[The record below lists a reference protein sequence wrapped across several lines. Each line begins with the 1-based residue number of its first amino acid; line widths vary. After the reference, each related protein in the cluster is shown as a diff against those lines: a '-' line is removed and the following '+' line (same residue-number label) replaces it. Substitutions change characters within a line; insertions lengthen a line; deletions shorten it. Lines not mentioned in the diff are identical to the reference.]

1 MTGNETP
8 DHEHDFAEELAS
20 ARRQRDA
27 AVTRLRHLETSPSY
41 RIGRAATWLPRAIKS
56 LRGATARSS
65 KPSTGIRAS
74 TENDNA
80 PTPHPVRSWTPL
92 PRVGTPDV
100 SVVIPVYNSEKWL
113 EDCLA
118 SVLAQTGATLE
129 VICVD
134 DGSTDGSDRILQRIA
149 EKDERVRIITQANSG
164 QSVGR
169 NRGLDEAAGRYVIY
183 LDSDDFWQG
192 DSLSTFVEQ
201 ADSEQ
206 LDLLLFDSF
215 AFRDGEVA
223 RSTWERYATY
233 YQRSQEYR
241 LPRSGVQMLAD
252 MRRHRDYRPHVG
264 LYLAR
269 TAFVRDIGARFV
281 PGIVHQ
287 DNPYTFSLLL
297 HAKSVVHVQ
306 TDFYA
311 RRIRP
316 GSTITGLDD
325 IRSAKGY
332 YLSYLAMMRELGSRE
347 LPPEVSDLVADVVHG
362 VFRGAQQKI
371 AYLPVEEVNTLA
383 ALDRGM
389 DAQLVM
395 SALRPVRSHSR

>member
-1 MTGNETP
+1 MP
-8 DHEHDFAEELAS
+8 S
-20 ARRQRDA
+20 AKGEG
-27 AVTRLRHLETSPSY
+27 VP
-41 RIGRAATWLPRAIKS
+41 I
-56 LRGATARSS
+56 
-65 KPSTGIRAS
+65 
-74 TENDNA
+74 
-80 PTPHPVRSWTPL
+80 PHPVRSWTPL
-92 PRVGTPDV
+92 PLVDSPDV
-100 SVVIPVYNSEKWL
+100 SVVIPVYNSEAWL
-113 EDCLA
+113 EDCLS
-118 SVLAQTGATLE
+118 SVLAQTGVTLE
-129 VICVD
+129 LICVD
-134 DGSTDGSDRILQRIA
+134 DGSTDGSASILQHIA
-149 EKDERVRIITQANSG
+149 EKDERLRIITQSNSG

-192 DSLSTFVEQ
+192 DRLSELV
-201 ADSEQ
+201 AHMDSAN

-223 RSTWERYATY
+223 NSTWERYATY

-241 LPRSGVQMLAD
+241 HTRSGVQMLAD
-252 MRRHRDYRPHVG
+252 MRHRRDYRPHVG

-269 TAFVRDIGARFV
+269 TEFVRDVGTRFV

-297 HAKSVVHVQ
+297 HADHVAHVRL
-306 TDFYA
+306 DFYA

-325 IRSAKGY
+325 VRSAKGY

-347 LPPEVSDLVADVVHG
+347 LPPDVSDLVADVVHG
-362 VFRGAQQKI
+362 VFQGAQQKI
-371 AYLPVEEVNTLA
+371 TYLPIEEVDALA
-383 ALDRGM
+383 ALDRRM

-395 SALRPVRSHSR
+395 RALRPSRPRSR